1 MPMIIEGPEQAFKKH
16 VISRKTIV
24 KANDAMIHKNRT
36 KSIRDL
42 AKRLSEKR
50 QSEILIVESDTSR
63 DIFGNQSLLAPPVAK
78 INMRELWTNIKDKLS
93 GTKNKK

>member
-36 KSIRDL
+36 KAIRDL
-42 AKRLSEKR
+42 ATRLSEKR
-50 QSEILIVESDTSR
+50 QAEILKVKLDKN
-63 DIFGNQSLLAPPVAK
+63 IFGHPALLDPPVVK
-78 INMRELWTNIKDKLS
+78 FDIREVWANIKGKLS

>member
-36 KSIRDL
+36 KAIRDL
-42 AKRLSEKR
+42 ATRLSEKR
-50 QSEILIVESDTSR
+50 QAEILKVKLDKN
-63 DIFGNQSLLAPPVAK
+63 IFGDPAMLAPPVVK
-78 INMRELWTNIKDKLS
+78 FDIREAWSNIKGKLS